1 MVSKR
6 SLSSPTPMQTGR
18 KKRTKLKPFKKNS
31 STWDYPLTKLS
42 LQVHR
47 KLLNMNLV
55 FQGRLYLI
63 CSECPICLSSPPYQR
78 IALSSFW
85 RQDFP
90 EIFASST
97 RIFFQCVHNLVILL
111 IILNSPPSQKKS
123 NTKTRKDTTKTS
135 RK

>member
-63 CSECPICLSSPPYQR
+63 CSECPICLFSRPSPR
-78 IALSSFW
+78 IAPLSYW
-85 RQDFP
+85 RQP
-90 EIFASST
+90 SLEIYAYLT
-97 RIFFQCVHNLVILL
+97 RISYLCEHNLVISLT
-111 IILNSPPSQKKS
+111 ILNFPPSQKRSSIK
-123 NTKTRKDTTKTS
+123 TKKGTTKTS
-135 RK
+135 